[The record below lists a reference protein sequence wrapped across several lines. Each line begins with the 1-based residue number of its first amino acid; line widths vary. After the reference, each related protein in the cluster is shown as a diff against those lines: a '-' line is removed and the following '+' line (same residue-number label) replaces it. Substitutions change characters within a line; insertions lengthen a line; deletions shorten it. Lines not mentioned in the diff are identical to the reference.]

1 MQTSISDEIRAFD
14 NIYFLYE
21 IYVKRNTVVVNNLKT
36 NIYKFTSTTTKK
48 VKIANLGSTTRY
60 KTNLTIHRIQFE
72 IMKHNK
78 SFKKTFDIYTI

>member
-48 VKIANLGSTTRY
+48 VKIANLASTT
-60 KTNLTIHRIQFE
+60 
-72 IMKHNK
+72 
-78 SFKKTFDIYTI
+78 

>member
-1 MQTSISDEIRAFD
+1 MQTSISNEIRPFD

-48 VKIANLGSTTRY
+48 VKIANLASTT
-60 KTNLTIHRIQFE
+60 
-72 IMKHNK
+72 
-78 SFKKTFDIYTI
+78 